1 MCIYIYIYMPW
12 YLFTDAGVR
21 DGRAEAGRVLSAAA
35 RSARRVPIFREHCKL
50 HQILKLHR

>member
-1 MCIYIYIYMPW
+1 MPW